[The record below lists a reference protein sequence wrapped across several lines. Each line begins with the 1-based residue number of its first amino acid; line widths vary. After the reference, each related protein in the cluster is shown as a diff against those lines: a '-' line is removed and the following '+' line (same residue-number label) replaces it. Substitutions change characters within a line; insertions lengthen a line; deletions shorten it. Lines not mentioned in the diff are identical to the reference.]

1 LFFNSEFKDWGMRM
15 SLFRKKNV
23 HEMIAKQSHT
33 DLKRDLGTWDLTLL
47 GVGAV
52 VGTGIF
58 VLSGTGAIMAGPSVI
73 LSFIIAGLACLFAA
87 LTYAEFASTVPVSGS
102 AYTYSYATLGEFFAF
117 LIGWDLISEYLLA
130 VSAVSTGWS
139 GYAQAFLESVGVY
152 IPAFLTGAPGSVEG
166 VTTVFNLPAFFIV
179 MVITLLLSLG
189 VKESKRLNNI
199 MVTIK
204 VVVIVL
210 IIAVGVFYIDPSK
223 WQPFMPHGWGNVF
236 SAAAL
241 VFFAYLGFDAV
252 STAAEE
258 TKNPAKDLPRG
269 IIYSLL
275 ICTGLYILITLIITG
290 LVPSESFVGHED
302 RSVAYALQAT
312 GLSWL
317 IILVT
322 IGSVLG
328 MMTVILVMLYGLTR
342 VILSISRDGLFPKA
356 LSKVNK
362 KTQVP
367 TRVTWFCGI
376 VSGLIGGL
384 VPLNKIATL
393 VNIGTLAAFVS
404 VAIAVLVLRKTEP
417 DLPRKFRT
425 PFVPLIPI
433 LAIVSCGYLMLL
445 LDRTTWLF
453 FGIWILLG
461 IIVYFTYSKNHS
473 LLKKE
478 EEK

>member
-1 LFFNSEFKDWGMRM
+1 M

-23 HEMIAKQSHT
+23 HELIATQSNQG
-33 DLKRDLGTWDLTLL
+33 LKRVLGTWDLTLL

-58 VLSGTGAIMAGPSVI
+58 VLSGTGAIMAGPAVI
-73 LSFIIAGLACLFAA
+73 LSFIVAGLACLFAA

-102 AYTYSYATLGEFFAF
+102 AYTYAYATLGEFFAF

-130 VSAVSTGWS
+130 VSAVSVGWS
-139 GYAQAFLESVGVY
+139 GYAQAFLESVGLHLPVS
-152 IPAFLTGAPGSVEG
+152 LTSAPGAVAGES
-166 VTTVFNLPAFFIV
+166 TIFNLPAFLIV
-179 MVITLLLSLG
+179 MLITLLLSLG
-189 VKESKRLNNI
+189 VKESKRLNNV

-204 VVVIVL
+204 LAVIAL
-210 IIAVGVFYIDPSK
+210 IIAVGIFYIDPTNWK
-223 WQPFMPHGWGNVF
+223 PFIPHGWDNIF

-269 IIYSLL
+269 ILYSLL

-290 LVPSESFVGHED
+290 LTPSDTFIGQED
-302 RSVAYALQAT
+302 RPVAFALQAT
-312 GLSWL
+312 GLNWL

-342 VILSISRDGLFPKA
+342 IILSISRDGLFPKA
-356 LSKVNK
+356 LAKVNEK
-362 KTQVP
+362 RQVP
-367 TRVTWFCGI
+367 TRITWLCGI
-376 VSGLIGGL
+376 IAGLVGGL
-384 VPLNKIATL
+384 VPLTKLATL
-393 VNIGTLAAFVS
+393 VNMGTLAAFVT

-417 DLPRKFRT
+417 DLPRKFQT
-425 PFVPLIPI
+425 PFVPWTPI
-433 LAIVSCGYLMLL
+433 LAIISCGYLMLL
-445 LDRTTWLF
+445 LDVTTWVF
-453 FGIWILLG
+453 FGGWILLG
-461 IIVYFTYSKNHS
+461 VLVYFAYGRKRS
-473 LLKKE
+473 LLNK
-478 EEK
+478 